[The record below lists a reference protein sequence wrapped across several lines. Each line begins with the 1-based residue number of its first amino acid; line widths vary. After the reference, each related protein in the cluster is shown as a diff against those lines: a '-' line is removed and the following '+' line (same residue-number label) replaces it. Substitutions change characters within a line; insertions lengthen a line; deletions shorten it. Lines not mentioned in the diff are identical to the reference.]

1 MSTSAIPITF
11 PPTNYNNRTYIDG
24 GANTFI
30 DVIGGIQNCKDK
42 GYLEKDIIVD
52 MIMCVGF

>member
-1 MSTSAIPITF
+1 MSTSAIPLVF

-30 DVIGGIQNCKDK
+30 DVIGGI
-42 GYLEKDIIVD
+42 
-52 MIMCVGF
+52 